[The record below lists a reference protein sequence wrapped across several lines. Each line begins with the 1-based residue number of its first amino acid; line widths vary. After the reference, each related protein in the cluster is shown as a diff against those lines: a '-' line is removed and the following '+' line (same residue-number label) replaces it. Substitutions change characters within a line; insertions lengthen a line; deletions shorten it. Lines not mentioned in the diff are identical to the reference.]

1 MPELVLTIPALP
13 DLDLSANRRRSR
25 HFMIQAK
32 DTEAERLR
40 AGLLLRAAAQESQ
53 VADIPAFNEY
63 GMRIW
68 PPAPPVALHW
78 TLYWPKGTRARDADS
93 CASLLAPW
101 QNALVDLGWLKND
114 SPRYVSS
121 VTYTSIPGSKQGPSM
136 TLRIESLKEET
147 APHA

>member
-25 HFMIQAK
+25 HYMEQAS
-32 DTEAERLR
+32 DTAKERLR
-40 AGLLLRAAAQESQ
+40 AGLELREALHGST
-53 VADIPAFNEY
+53 VSAFNEF
-63 GMRIW
+63 GMRTW
-68 PPAPPVALHW
+68 PPTPPVVLHW

-101 QNALVDLGWLKND
+101 QNALVDLRWLKND

-136 TLRIESLKEET
+136 TLRIKSLDI
-147 APHA
+147 HG